1 MLVEVLLNSVDALSN
16 QVAGISLE
24 LEHALIM
31 LLLLVGLLSIHDKYK
46 RYVPWVII
54 GGVALSMFTPIH
66 IIEPAWPI
74 ISALVLPPL
83 LWQIA
88 LRLSTIRP
96 AFSWRTLLAWLLMI
110 ILIGLALSLGGKVSM
125 ANALLMGILA
135 ASLMWQLRERA
146 TGSSDLG
153 AFGLLTLAL
162 LLVEVDVALHPLGP
176 FLGSLFSSAAL
187 GLFLGFVGV
196 RLAPRFPAGKTRNLF
211 YLGLI
216 YFAYLAG
223 VLIGLSGVTMATMT
237 GLVVASYSYSVGL
250 WSSKEDW
257 PAPLNQGWV
266 FMLMAGTWLL
276 LGWQAHVP
284 LTAVNL
290 LGIVLVLVAAAIGVL
305 VGRWLDP
312 LPEFPIQPLPQSL
325 VRKEG
330 KVFLLMLGVLLL
342 WPLEAVL
349 NLLPLAVALLAAL
362 IIILIL
368 RIVIYQVFDIVGIE
382 LRWPGE

>member
-1 MLVEVLLNSVDALSN
+1 MLVEILMNSADDLSN
-16 QVAGISLE
+16 QVAGSPLE

-31 LLLLVGLLSIHDKYK
+31 LLLLVGLLSIHGKYK

-83 LWQIA
+83 LWQVA
-88 LRLSTIRP
+88 LRLSTTRP

-110 ILIGLALSLGGKVSM
+110 ILIGLALSLGGKVSL

-135 ASLMWQLRERA
+135 ASLMWQLREHA

-153 AFGLLTLAL
+153 AFGQLTLAL

-223 VLIGLSGVTMATMT
+223 VLIGISGVTMATMT

-250 WSSKEDW
+250 WPSKEVW

-266 FMLMAGTWLL
+266 FILMAGTWLL

-284 LTAVNL
+284 LTAVHIT
-290 LGIVLVLVAAAIGVL
+290 GIGLVLLAAAFGVL

-312 LPEFPIQPLPQSL
+312 LPEVPIQPLPQSL

-330 KVFLLMLGVLLL
+330 KVFLLLLGVLLL
-342 WPLEAVL
+342 WLQEAEL
-349 NLLPLAVALLAAL
+349 TLFPLAVALLAAL
-362 IIILIL
+362 VIIFIL
-368 RIVIYQVFDIVGIE
+368 RIVIYQVLDMVGIE
-382 LRWPGE
+382 LQWPGE